1 MKNPEGG
8 VYPPLLFPFK
18 VKPTVNNALQRIYQ
32 VPNQK
37 FQLPMNKKKKLTS
50 LTRNLTFTLVRSPC
64 SGVIVTLVT
73 HQITFE
79 RGLSS

>member
-18 VKPTVNNALQRIYQ
+18 VKAIVNNALQRIYQ

-37 FQLPMNKKKKLTS
+37 FQLPINKKKKLT
-50 LTRNLTFTLVRSPC
+50 N
-64 SGVIVTLVT
+64 
-73 HQITFE
+73 
-79 RGLSS
+79 